1 MNVALAFCALVVCS
15 RTEACWTFSWVCAS
29 ATCWSPPAAG
39 GAGLG
44 TVGEV
49 VSVDGVGTAS
59 KAATMSNLTIVGP
72 DWQSSWDVEP
82 VEAASPGSPVNPLEF
97 RSGSFDEDTPTRVTP
112 SMSSSDETKAATASW
127 LGAQPVIDRA
137 GPPERP
143 RRLPSLPEELE
154 LELSLWS

>member
-112 SMSSSDETKAATASW
+112 SMSSRDETKPATASW
-127 LGAQPVIDRA
+127 LGAQPTLSSA
-137 GPPERP
+137 GPATWP
-143 RRLPSLPEELE
+143 RRLLSPPVDPEV
-154 LELSLWS
+154 SLWS